1 MHLLMLVAVVA
12 CALLGRWQ
20 LGVWHA
26 HRVDDAAAI
35 THEKAVPLDDVLGRD
50 AAFPASGVGRPV
62 IVTGTWDPARTVY
75 VANRTSD
82 GRKGYWAMTPV
93 VTSTGSAIPVVRG
106 WTPAPGRSPAP
117 PRGHAALVGILQP
130 SEDTGV
136 TDSDTHDDVIPELST
151 TTLLSRAAY
160 DLYSGYVVATDR
172 IVPSGIDG
180 SEPTPGTEGLQP
192 VTAEHLPGADA
203 ATALRNLLY
212 AFQWWIFGAFAIFMW
227 WRWLQE
233 DVLARRSPQGR

>member
-1 MHLLMLVAVVA
+1 MLVAVVA
-12 CALLGRWQ
+12 CGLLGRWQ
-20 LGVWHA
+20 LGVWHG
-26 HRVDDAAAI
+26 HRAEDAAAI
-35 THEKAVPLDDVLGRD
+35 THEQAVPLDDVLGRD

-62 IVTGTWDPARTVY
+62 IVTGTWDPVRTVY
-75 VANRTSD
+75 VADRTSD
-82 GRKGYWAMTPV
+82 GRTGYWAMTPV
-93 VTSTGSAIPVVRG
+93 VTPTRSAIPVVRG
-106 WTPAPGRSPAP
+106 WTPAPNRAPAP

-172 IVPSGIDG
+172 MVPSGIDG
-180 SEPTPGTEGLQP
+180 SEPTPGTDGLRP

-203 ATALRNLLY
+203 GTAVRNLLY
-212 AFQWWIFGAFAIFMW
+212 AFQWWVFGAFAIFMW